1 MNIENLIAYFLAL
14 KDNIIL
20 QRNDLLQQN
29 RDISK
34 KLLEITS
41 KIDSLAKKNEELTSH
56 VSVAQNASKILQEA
70 LKTASSKLVELERQH
85 HKLEQYTR
93 RECLDFSGIPNSV
106 APKHLEN
113 FILRLLQKISISFDK
128 LRIVACHRL
137 ENTVRTIIKLLNWK
151 DAENVYS
158 NRKKLK
164 DVDISCLVSDD
175 DIQGRNDMTTGS
187 QNDWREGGLSRKE
200 KFLNHRIS
208 ARTTD
213 ICMVCSKRRRQRVW
227 FFYFW
232 VFNGT
237 ICMTELQHSR
247 VIIISNESDIWY
259 FLVIFFT
266 KLVCLVRLLFFIVD
280 SWFAIFFFH
289 KLLRPFLFPQITSV
303 CFYVAKQ

>member
-113 FILRLLQKISISFDK
+113 FILRLLQKIGISFDK

-137 ENTVRTIIKLLNWK
+137 ENTVRTIVKLLNWK

-187 QNDWREGGLSRKE
+187 QNDWREGGLSRKRKIFESQNLCSYYRYLYGLFKE
-200 KFLNHRIS
+200 KKAEGLTFLFLGLQRNHLHEGVAAFTCNYYFKWIWHLILFGNFLHKTS
-208 ARTTD
+208 LLGSFA
-213 ICMVCSKRRRQRVW
+213 
-227 FFYFW
+227 FFYRRFM
-232 VFNGT
+232 
-237 ICMTELQHSR
+237 IC
-247 VIIISNESDIWY
+247 D
-259 FLVIFFT
+259 IFF
-266 KLVCLVRLLFFIVD
+266 
-280 SWFAIFFFH
+280 S
-289 KLLRPFLFPQITSV
+289 
-303 CFYVAKQ
+303 